1 MLVSLASLHGA
12 ILGTVPPASAFRRA
26 SHRACPPPCSLPP
39 SSWLTALTRRAL
51 PCVTGCSSLF
61 GVCMSRVKFVEDDTA
76 GTPTIDFALFVVVL
90 WPSPHL
96 SYPGEPG
103 ASRISAP
110 GAIQTA
116 GFVSPAS
123 PAPARSSRSNPGQL
137 QDLTPTDP
145 PHPPGPPY
153 LPTPVGT
160 RGRDGRRS
168 RCAQPPPQV
177 WVRWLCA
184 LESAGRPC
192 GRVGAVGRQ
201 ASVPCLDSGA
211 CEQHAQAARSV
222 AVGLVRG
229 HMRLLRAARV
239 PYVVL

>member
-1 MLVSLASLHGA
+1 
-12 ILGTVPPASAFRRA
+12 
-26 SHRACPPPCSLPP
+26 
-39 SSWLTALTRRAL
+39 
-51 PCVTGCSSLF
+51 
-61 GVCMSRVKFVEDDTA
+61 MSRVKFVEDDTA

-145 PHPPGPPY
+145 PPPSWAT
-153 LPTPVGT
+153 LPTDACRNAWAGWAAKQMRSASASGVGAMAVRAGERWAAVRA
-160 RGRDGRRS
+160 RGSRRS
-168 RCAQPPPQV
+168 AG
-177 WVRWLCA
+177 L
-184 LESAGRPC
+184 SAMLGQWM
-192 GRVGAVGRQ
+192 V
-201 ASVPCLDSGA
+201 
-211 CEQHAQAARSV
+211 
-222 AVGLVRG
+222 
-229 HMRLLRAARV
+229 RAARADG
-239 PYVVL
+239 PDRRCALK